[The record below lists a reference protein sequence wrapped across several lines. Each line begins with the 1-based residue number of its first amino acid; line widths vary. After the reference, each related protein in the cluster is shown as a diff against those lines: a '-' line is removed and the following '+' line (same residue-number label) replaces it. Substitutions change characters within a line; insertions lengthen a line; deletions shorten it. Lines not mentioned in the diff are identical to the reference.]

1 MVDEGSGRIGS
12 IKAATHPNLDTY
24 LEKLKRAARDKLVAT
39 PPSPTTHT
47 NLLFAPPLNVFLC
60 NSPFANVKQRVRK
73 LKNEIIRSISFLSL
87 CNNNKQPNQL
97 RLVKNI
103 KIDKN
108 SRLVAC
114 FILSRSLCLKETA
127 VAAILPFIDL
137 IEELVG
143 TPTND
148 RYPWRLFIDD
158 VSALK

>member
-87 CNNNKQPNQL
+87 CNNNKQQNQL

-114 FILSRSLCLKETA
+114 FIPSRSLSLFTLCLKEMA
-127 VAAILPFIDL
+127 VAAILSSI
-137 IEELVG
+137 
-143 TPTND
+143 
-148 RYPWRLFIDD
+148 
-158 VSALK
+158 